1 MRVSDIIEEFIKEL
15 FNNEEEIEIQ
25 RNDLA
30 QKFNCVPSQI
40 NYVIATRFKPSQ
52 GYYVESRRGGGG
64 HITIKK
70 VSNTKSDYIMH
81 IIENIGEALQNS
93 EAEILIS
100 DFLTYG
106 LVNEKEA
113 NDFTTDNPEVVKLL
127 APMTEERNAL
137 RHSIIPSLLKIYEY
151 NKSHYNK
158 DVCIFEIGKTFYK
171 KDEEYGEENKIA
183 GLMTGNYYLGIEKK
197 QVDFYIIKGI
207 VEELLDYLGYGN
219 RYSFVIKEN
228 LPKELH
234 PGQSALIS
242 VNNDIVGIIGKIHP
256 QKVKENVYVFEINLE
271 KLLAKKVGKM
281 KYKEIS
287 KYPSIKKDL
296 AIITNKEVEAQE
308 IATLIKK
315 SAGSLLLNT
324 EVFDVYTG
332 KGIEENKKSIA
343 YSLEFGANDRTLTDE
358 EINNILEKIIANL
371 TKNGAEIRK

>member
-113 NDFTTDNPEVVKLL
+113 KLL
-127 APMTEERNAL
+127 RVATSDN
-137 RHSIIPSLLKIYEY
+137 
-151 NKSHYNK
+151 
-158 DVCIFEIGKTFYK
+158 V
-171 KDEEYGEENKIA
+171 
-183 GLMTGNYYLGIEKK
+183 
-197 QVDFYIIKGI
+197 
-207 VEELLDYLGYGN
+207 LD
-219 RYSFVIKEN
+219 I
-228 LPKELH
+228 PKEY
-234 PGQSALIS
+234 
-242 VNNDIVGIIGKIHP
+242 K
-256 QKVKENVYVFEINLE
+256 E
-271 KLLAKKVGKM
+271 KLRA
-281 KYKEIS
+281 
-287 KYPSIKKDL
+287 SIFK
-296 AIITNKEVEAQE
+296 NM
-308 IATLIKK
+308 
-315 SAGSLLLNT
+315 LLN
-324 EVFDVYTG
+324 
-332 KGIEENKKSIA
+332 
-343 YSLEFGANDRTLTDE
+343 
-358 EINNILEKIIANL
+358 IN
-371 TKNGAEIRK
+371 